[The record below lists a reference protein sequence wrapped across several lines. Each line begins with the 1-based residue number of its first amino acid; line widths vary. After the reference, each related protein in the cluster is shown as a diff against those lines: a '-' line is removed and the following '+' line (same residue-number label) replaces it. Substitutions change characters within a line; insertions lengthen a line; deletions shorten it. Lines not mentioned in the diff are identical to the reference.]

1 MHGQIIAILAASIV
15 HQNATQITK
24 TKTKYT
30 YSYISAIIE
39 G

>member
-15 HQNATQITK
+15 HQNAKKITK
-24 TKTKYT
+24 TNTKYT